1 MRLEIVQWWARRWA
15 LHSPRREVDPAA
27 FRRKEDAPAM
37 IPSVH
42 PLFEP
47 AISSSIELN
56 GA

>member
-47 AISSSIELN
+47 AISASIELN